1 MESPLP
7 AFLEEVG
14 HSVRH
19 LGSHERLMPTTETIA
34 EHGSTKKITTRQQV
48 GVGVAAVYEL
58 SLSR

>member
-1 MESPLP
+1 
-7 AFLEEVG
+7 
-14 HSVRH
+14 
-19 LGSHERLMPTTETIA
+19 MPTTETIV